1 MRNTT
6 PLGRWDTRVAAY
18 LSSRRALGRT
28 YVPEE
33 YVLRALRVFMVRAG
47 AHDLTEA
54 LFDRWRRRSD
64 ALSASSRHREEHT
77 VYRFCRYRRRS
88 DRRCF
93 LPDPSSFTRLRPY
106 PLPMIVE
113 RDQIARLLAVA
124 SSLPSRP
131 LSPIRAAVMR
141 LAVVLLYTA
150 GLRRGELLRLRLDDV
165 DVGAAVLRI
174 QYSKFHKSR
183 WVPLSPS
190 AADELRAYLK
200 ARREAGMDQSAGA
213 PLLCTRRAR
222 AYSGNGFLRSLQAL
236 CALADVRDHNGRC
249 PRVQDFR
256 HTFAVTALLR
266 WYEAGAD
273 VQTNLPRLA
282 LYMGHVSIIST
293 AYYLRFMPAVVEH
306 AGQRFA
312 RSYGHLVDGGAP

>member
-6 PLGRWDTRVAAY
+6 PLGRWDACVSAY

-33 YVLRALRVFMVRAG
+33 HVLRALRAFMARAG
-47 AHDLTEA
+47 AHDLTAA
-54 LFDRWRRRSD
+54 LFDAWRHRSD
-64 ALSASSRHREEHT
+64 ALSASSRHREERT
-77 VYRFCRYRRRS
+77 VYKFCLYRRRS

-93 LPDPSSFTRLRPY
+93 LPDPLSFTRLRPY

-113 RDQIARLLAVA
+113 RAQIARLLTVA
-124 SSLPSRP
+124 SSLPSRHN
-131 LSPIRAAVMR
+131 SPIRAAVMR
-141 LAVVLLYTA
+141 IATVLLYTA
-150 GLRRGELLRLRLDDV
+150 GLRRGELLRLRLDDL
-165 DVGAAVLRI
+165 DLTHGVLRI
-174 QYSKFHKSR
+174 HDSKFHKSR
-183 WVPLSPS
+183 WVPLSRS
-190 AADELRAYLK
+190 ALEELRSYLTVRRK
-200 ARREAGMDQSAGA
+200 AGFDQAASA
-213 PLLCTRRAR
+213 PLLCTGRAR
-222 AYSGNGFLRSLQAL
+222 TYTGTGFLRSLQAL
-236 CALADVRDHNGRC
+236 CALAGVRNHNGRC

-293 AYYLRFMPAVVEH
+293 AYYLRFMPAVVER
-306 AGQRFA
+306 AGERFA
-312 RSYGHLVDGGAP
+312 QSCGHLVDGGAS